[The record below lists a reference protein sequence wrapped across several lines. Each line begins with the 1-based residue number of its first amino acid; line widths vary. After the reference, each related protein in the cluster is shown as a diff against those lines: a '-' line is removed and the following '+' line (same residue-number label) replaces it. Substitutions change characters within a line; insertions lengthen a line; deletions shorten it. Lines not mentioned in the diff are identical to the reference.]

1 MVERLWDLAL
11 DSTPLHVK
19 VYKSMFRDPDA
30 NVTDSLQ
37 AEYVWLCRGCNC
49 VCVVHRITCTVVLS
63 RGATDS

>member
-37 AEYVWLCRGCNC
+37 AEYVWLY
-49 VCVVHRITCTVVLS
+49 VAVSWL
-63 RGATDS
+63 

>member
-37 AEYVWLCRGCNC
+37 AEYVWLY
-49 VCVVHRITCTVVLS
+49 VAVVVSVSCT
-63 RGATDS
+63 R